1 MQRCQVCVHENV
13 KEINKSI
20 VKGADLAKLAREFST
35 SYNAM
40 YRHSKEH
47 ISRQLATGAEIALK
61 NTGVNVMNELDDL
74 MSETR
79 QILQKAIER
88 DHSGLALKAVQQ
100 LRGNLT
106 LISQI
111 QFAIAQQQSNTLD
124 QQEIEEFRK
133 WQAERAN
140 IGDQLKELSPEDL
153 SIVRDVCIKKISRMN
168 SMEEVEDF
176 RSKTYYM
183 QSYGPQDTETISPVP
198 DTTEPEIVGTT
209 PLVSSDTAS
218 NGPDQDSNTDESE
231 PSMRRTR

>member
-20 VKGADLAKLAREFST
+20 VKGANLSQLAQEIGVST
-35 SYNAM
+35 DSM

-47 ISRQLATGAEIALK
+47 LSRQLRTGAEIALK

-124 QQEIEEFRK
+124 QQEIAEFKK
-133 WQAERAN
+133 WQDEKNAWSE
-140 IGDQLKELSPEDL
+140 DFKKLSKEDRDL
-153 SIVRDVCIKKISRMN
+153 LRDVAIKKLSKMN
-168 SMEEVEDF
+168 SIEEEEDF
-176 RSKTYYM
+176 RSKSYIM
-183 QSYGPQDTETISPVP
+183 QEYGPRDAEFI
-198 DTTEPEIVGTT
+198 EPEIVSIG
-209 PLVSSDTAS
+209 
-218 NGPDQDSNTDESE
+218 
-231 PSMRRTR
+231 